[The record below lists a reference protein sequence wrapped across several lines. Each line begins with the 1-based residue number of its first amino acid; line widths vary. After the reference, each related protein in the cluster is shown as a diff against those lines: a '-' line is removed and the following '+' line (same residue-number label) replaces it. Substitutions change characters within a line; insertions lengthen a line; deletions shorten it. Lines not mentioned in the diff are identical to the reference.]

1 MKSLRSF
8 TPQKSEETKQEN
20 PTEQYNRYMNMS
32 EDELLNALY
41 KSIEKS
47 KRDGVFDGEKL
58 RGMVNL
64 VRDKL
69 TAEQARKLD
78 ELLNKIT

>member
-1 MKSLRSF
+1 MKSLRHF
-8 TPQKSEETKQEN
+8 TPQISEETKPQN
-20 PTEQYNRYMNMS
+20 PADQYNRYMNMS

-47 KRDGVFDGEKL
+47 KRDGAFDGEKL